1 MTSPEF
7 PALTTATGVIS
18 ATASDNVKGSF
29 AVLWKP
35 AVQYGYGQPME
46 IEITKVAGRGYVL
59 TATAEFGF
67 TIVND
72 DSYANVG
79 KTVGL

>member
-7 PALTTATGVIS
+7 PALTTATGAIS
-18 ATASDNVKGSF
+18 ATASDNTKGSF

-46 IEITKVAGRGYVL
+46 IEITKVA
-59 TATAEFGF
+59 
-67 TIVND
+67 
-72 DSYANVG
+72 
-79 KTVGL
+79 